1 MNHHED
7 LFHEICLADKYWT
20 SVFTGENL
28 ALVSGHQI
36 MLILFLLSL
45 QIERYISFL
54 LSEHFVCFHYSETSV
69 VVNSIL
75 KHITR
80 VYDIMEEGVLMVET
94 RVAIYCCLVPTTCSS
109 LAQNTEHW
117 PPIARQWTPHPS
129 CNRT

>member
-1 MNHHED
+1 MKIFSTRHVWRINIGPVCSREKT
-7 LFHEICLADKYWT
+7 LLWYQ
-20 SVFTGENL
+20 GM
-28 ALVSGHQI
+28 I

-94 RVAIYCCLVPTTCSS
+94 REAIYCCLVPTTCSS